1 MKYLQHK
8 MVRRGLWVVGAAG
21 AACLV
26 VWLILLMFS
35 GAGTWAVVAGALVA
49 AFLAQLSGRNQGD
62 DGMRHFAHMVG
73 EEIDAIMIV
82 AAETSYFVDS
92 VKKKIEL
99 DVQTASGIVASSD
112 SNASTTERIA
122 ANAERAARVAAQVRA
137 ETVSGREQADQGLR
151 RINAVRSD
159 AQSAATMMASL
170 QEKSRRITSFTE
182 AIAEISART
191 NLLALN
197 AAIEAARA
205 GEHGRGFAVVAGE
218 VRQLAFRTKEAAD
231 EISHMVRAINVET
244 VHGLLG
250 NIERSSGVS
259 EDEIGQ
265 IARASREH
273 VETTQLIAAAI
284 AQIRDSL
291 LSTEAELP
299 RAAGAAMAL
308 AERAEMIA
316 GALGDADIETAHDA
330 IRLAAQNAAAE
341 VGRMFSAAI
350 GAGKITREALF
361 DRRYTPIPNT
371 DPPKHTMAFDAYT
384 DRVLP
389 DLQESLLAAMPQ
401 LAYAGAVDNNGYFPT
416 HNKKFSQPLT
426 GDYAVDIVNNR
437 TKRIFSD
444 RTGKRCGA
452 NTKAFLLQTYKRDT
466 GEVMHDLS
474 APIYVDGRHWGGF
487 RIGYRSSGG

>member
-35 GAGTWAVVAGALVA
+35 GAGSWAVVAGALVA

-112 SNASTTERIA
+112 G
-122 ANAERAARVAAQVRA
+122 NAERAAKVAAQVRA

-197 AAIEAARA
+197 AAIE
-205 GEHGRGFAVVAGE
+205 
-218 VRQLAFRTKEAAD
+218 
-231 EISHMVRAINVET
+231 
-244 VHGLLG
+244 
-250 NIERSSGVS
+250 
-259 EDEIGQ
+259 
-265 IARASREH
+265 
-273 VETTQLIAAAI
+273 
-284 AQIRDSL
+284 
-291 LSTEAELP
+291 
-299 RAAGAAMAL
+299 
-308 AERAEMIA
+308 
-316 GALGDADIETAHDA
+316 
-330 IRLAAQNAAAE
+330 
-341 VGRMFSAAI
+341 
-350 GAGKITREALF
+350 
-361 DRRYTPIPNT
+361 
-371 DPPKHTMAFDAYT
+371 
-384 DRVLP
+384 
-389 DLQESLLAAMPQ
+389 
-401 LAYAGAVDNNGYFPT
+401 
-416 HNKKFSQPLT
+416 
-426 GDYAVDIVNNR
+426 
-437 TKRIFSD
+437 
-444 RTGKRCGA
+444 
-452 NTKAFLLQTYKRDT
+452 
-466 GEVMHDLS
+466 
-474 APIYVDGRHWGGF
+474 
-487 RIGYRSSGG
+487 

>member
-112 SNASTTERIA
+112 SNASTTERA
-122 ANAERAARVAAQVRA
+122 AKVAAQVRA

-170 QEKSRRITSFTE
+170 QEKSRRISSFTE

-231 EISHMVRAINVET
+231 EISHMVRAINEEAEKASTGMNSLASGVSAAASNVET

-350 GAGKITREALF
+350 
-361 DRRYTPIPNT
+361 
-371 DPPKHTMAFDAYT
+371 
-384 DRVLP
+384 
-389 DLQESLLAAMPQ
+389 
-401 LAYAGAVDNNGYFPT
+401 
-416 HNKKFSQPLT
+416 
-426 GDYAVDIVNNR
+426 
-437 TKRIFSD
+437 
-444 RTGKRCGA
+444 
-452 NTKAFLLQTYKRDT
+452 
-466 GEVMHDLS
+466 
-474 APIYVDGRHWGGF
+474 
-487 RIGYRSSGG
+487 RSEEH